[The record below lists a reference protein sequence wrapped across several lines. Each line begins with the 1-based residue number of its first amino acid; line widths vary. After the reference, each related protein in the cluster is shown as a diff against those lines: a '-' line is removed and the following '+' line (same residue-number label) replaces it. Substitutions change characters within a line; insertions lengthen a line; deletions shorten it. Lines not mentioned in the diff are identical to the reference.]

1 LASGL
6 PALFQLALDGWEPP
20 IAIPFGVTV
29 DEARKEPAPIVWI
42 DARPEDAFQ
51 AGHIPGALDLNRD
64 NWEATLPNLFELY
77 RPGKVVIV
85 YCSTGCTESEEIA
98 DRIRSLGLEPV
109 EVLEGGFEVWQKGNP
124 AK

>member
-1 LASGL
+1 MASGL
-6 PALFQLALDGWEPP
+6 PTAFQLALDGWEAP

-29 DEARKEPAPIVWI
+29 DEAGKNPAPIVWI
-42 DARPEDAFQ
+42 DARPQDAFE

-64 NWEATLPNLFELY
+64 NWKAALPSLFELY
-77 RPGKVVIV
+77 SPGKVVIV